1 MDNIFRNKDGIL
13 LKEGDL
19 IEGEILEII
28 GDRAI
33 LNIKELGTIK
43 ANIQGDLSQYEKKV
57 FKIYYKG
64 YVTQ

>member
-43 ANIQGDLSQYEKKV
+43 ANIQGDLSQYEKV